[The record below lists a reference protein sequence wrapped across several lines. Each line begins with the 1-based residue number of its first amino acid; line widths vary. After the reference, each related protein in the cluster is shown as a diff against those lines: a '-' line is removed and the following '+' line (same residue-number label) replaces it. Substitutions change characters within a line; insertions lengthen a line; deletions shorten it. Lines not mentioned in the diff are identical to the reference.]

1 MLRLRKLELKDA
13 PHMLEWMHD
22 DTVVH
27 DMQANFS
34 EKTLSDCEKFIID
47 SLECGKNI
55 HLAIV
60 DDEDVYM
67 GTVSLKNID
76 LINSIAEFAI
86 TVRKSA
92 MGKGYAQYGTKEII
106 KIAFNKI
113 KIKKVYWYVSKN
125 NKRAIK
131 FYEKIGATKI
141 KDVND
146 TMLQTDFSTDS
157 AKFNWYCVK
166 QTNY

>member
-1 MLRLRKLELKDA
+1 MKLRDLQLKDA
-13 PHMLEWMHD
+13 PFMLEWMHD

-27 DMQANFS
+27 DMQANFL
-34 EKTLSDCEKFIID
+34 EKTLSDCEKFIIQ
-47 SLECGKNI
+47 SLGCSKNM

-76 LINSIAEFAI
+76 LNNSMAEFAI

-141 KDVND
+141 KEIND
-146 TMLQTDFSTDS
+146 TILQTDSSIDSTE
-157 AKFNWYCVK
+157 FNWYCVK
-166 QTNY
+166 QKNY